1 MFFSC
6 DKFALLD
13 ECRSERI
20 QYELVAGQDAQS
32 CAKFLDGFVQATFP
46 DQSQAIFV
54 VSLRIRG
61 GGLRGDM
68 SRKATAQPNEDHD
81 ELHCNGA
88 HDQSRLPAESY
99 HRPRLPPGVTQGR
112 FRERFRSN
120 PDLPPIWSLAHI
132 PAQHLRVVP
141 CAGSMYPT
149 LPEPALISI
158 LQRGSRHRSVR
169 RTSENRT
176 GNRIYSPFQQFMRPF
191 PLCAIGR
198 THWTKRL
205 ASCAE
210 RRQASRGVALPLRR
224 SDSRRY
230 APLSD
235 LLPSSPT
242 SPPSGGIASEGRDK
256 LGAPRRMSAST
267 VGGGSILPDRSAE
280 IRRDILFPPL
290 RQIRRTCMRL
300 LRNIPALAVLLLTLM
315 YAPTALGQAV
325 SGTITENSLVRVDR
339 KRSRSPAENSV
350 HDHECRH
357 VRWPWRRTRVAR
369 MLSDCW
375 PATSTRTCTAPGNY
389 NAPGHRIDARFQRSR
404 IQENVPPSPGQDQ
417 DGMLRLTARFSK
429 IGAVTEQVRSSRRGS
444 ADCSR
449 ATKTDVELVHPR
461 RASCRLCP
469 SRSGTDLM
477 HQRLQHW

>member
-1 MFFSC
+1 MAGVSRKLLKMRSGLLVIAFLEQPNSEVLLGRRQCWVDLQSLGEMFFSC

-176 GNRIYSPFQQFMRPF
+176 GNRRGIIYKAPEIFRIPLNLSGSFMYN
-191 PLCAIGR
+191 
-198 THWTKRL
+198 
-205 ASCAE
+205 SY
-210 RRQASRGVALPLRR
+210 V
-224 SDSRRY
+224 
-230 APLSD
+230 
-235 LLPSSPT
+235 
-242 SPPSGGIASEGRDK
+242 RD
-256 LGAPRRMSAST
+256 
-267 VGGGSILPDRSAE
+267 
-280 IRRDILFPPL
+280 
-290 RQIRRTCMRL
+290 
-300 LRNIPALAVLLLTLM
+300 
-315 YAPTALGQAV
+315 
-325 SGTITENSLVRVDR
+325 
-339 KRSRSPAENSV
+339 
-350 HDHECRH
+350 
-357 VRWPWRRTRVAR
+357 
-369 MLSDCW
+369 
-375 PATSTRTCTAPGNY
+375 
-389 NAPGHRIDARFQRSR
+389 
-404 IQENVPPSPGQDQ
+404 
-417 DGMLRLTARFSK
+417 
-429 IGAVTEQVRSSRRGS
+429 
-444 ADCSR
+444 
-449 ATKTDVELVHPR
+449 
-461 RASCRLCP
+461 
-469 SRSGTDLM
+469 
-477 HQRLQHW
+477 